1 MERTDIT
8 RLLGVLKA
16 AWPDRPINEE
26 TVTAY
31 EMAWSDLPF
40 ELGQG
45 AVAEHLRTGKFFP
58 APSEIRELALRAGVG
73 LPAAEIAWQEAQRV
87 TSGYR
92 PGDAPPVWSSKVLE
106 DTVAAV
112 GWGAIKMCDA
122 DNVGTLRAQ
131 FRDTYNALLKQM
143 AAENAHAAL
152 EEADD
157 RREMLAFLRRPRPE
171 PTPITHSRPMALPA
185 APVRALEA
193 GEEPGE
199 PWALRKFRLRFEA
212 RQPKGNPM
220 PNSKAILQ
228 SLPAWNALPEEYRAE
243 LLKRHADKEEDAR

>member
-1 MERTDIT
+1 MERTDVT

-122 DNVGTLRAQ
+122 DNIG
-131 FRDTYNALLKQM
+131 NAPSAIPRHVQR
-143 AAENAHAAL
+143 AAE
-152 EEADD
+152 ADGGRECP
-157 RREMLAFLRRPRPE
+157 RRA
-171 PTPITHSRPMALPA
+171 
-185 APVRALEA
+185 
-193 GEEPGE
+193 
-199 PWALRKFRLRFEA
+199 
-212 RQPKGNPM
+212 
-220 PNSKAILQ
+220 
-228 SLPAWNALPEEYRAE
+228 
-243 LLKRHADKEEDAR
+243 